1 MILTPPIVWIF
12 LVLNFSEFSFT
23 DYSMEY
29 FRHYFQHPS
38 GGEVNLSLNSIV
50 NNFLDS
56 EVKDWGIADFLRVM
70 LTFTLN
76 NNFNK
81 EYRKRIYQ

>member
-29 FRHYFQHPS
+29 FRHYFQHLS
-38 GGEVNLSLNSIV
+38 REVNLSLNSIV

-56 EVKDWGIADFLRVM
+56 EVKDWEL
-70 LTFTLN
+70 
-76 NNFNK
+76 
-81 EYRKRIYQ
+81 